1 MNGSQLLALGT
12 SVCDRIA
19 GLSDTDLF
27 DVFNVDMTES
37 FYLRQGDDKYLGD
50 NMGRVER
57 VRVMK
62 RTSGQKTSERML
74 WNLSKP
80 TGKTQAEL
88 DAIERA
94 AIHARIDAAYAA
106 NKEYELD
113 IDDAFAFATAMVK
126 ANVIHPSHLV
136 NDDGELD

>member
-27 DVFNVDMTES
+27 DVFNVDMTDS
-37 FYLRQGDDKYLGD
+37 HYLRW
-50 NMGRVER
+50 NEAGRVER

-74 WNLSKP
+74 WHLSKP
-80 TGKTQAEL
+80 TAKTQAEL

-106 NKEYELD
+106 NPEFELD
-113 IDDAFAFATAMVK
+113 IDDVFAFATAMAK

-136 NDDGELD
+136 NNDGELD

>member
-19 GLSDTDLF
+19 GLSDVDLF

-37 FYLRQGDDKYLGD
+37 HYLTWDE
-50 NMGRVER
+50 NGRVQR
-57 VRVMK
+57 VRVMQ

-74 WNLSKP
+74 WNLGKP
-80 TGKTQAEL
+80 TAKTQAEL
-88 DAIERA
+88 EAADRA

-106 NKEYELD
+106 NPEFELD
-113 IDDAFAFATAMVK
+113 IDDVFAFATAMVK
-126 ANVIHPSHLV
+126 ANAIHPSHLV